1 MKKSKVCIEFD
12 LYEKEEGETVDLFSN
27 IHSPLPKESVSIT
40 KDDFMYNIVF
50 RDNGGFVT
58 IIPVP
63 PHWAE
68 KQYKTQA
75 IEEYDERLLPCIEHL
90 ATLFDAKLND
100 VVQTINSMKANA
112 NCASQPDLLDIAKMA
127 AVIQKPELMKDLK
140 K

>member
-1 MKKSKVCIEFD
+1 M
-12 LYEKEEGETVDLFSN
+12 
-27 IHSPLPKESVSIT
+27 
-40 KDDFMYNIVF
+40 
-50 RDNGGFVT
+50 
-58 IIPVP
+58 P
-63 PHWAE
+63 PHWTE
-68 KQYKTQA
+68 EHYKTQA